1 MKNHLLFSSG
11 ILFLLLT
18 LPNKVIISQDVAY
31 TMNDKENAFVIL
43 QLKENGKGQE
53 AMSEPDVMAVV
64 QQIKAINTK
73 LGYAELEKKM
83 ASFTLDENG
92 HQVTYL
98 TIRNFNDFTSAEEYS
113 IALSNDLNKDI
124 YGKIKT
130 PFPISQ
136 SNYKRCV
143 AAKSL
148 PSYYKY
154 YTKHRK

>member
-43 QLKENGKGQE
+43 QLKENGKGQD
-53 AMSEPDVMAVV
+53 AMSEPDVLAVV
-64 QQIKAINTK
+64 QQIKATNTK

-92 HQVTYL
+92 HMITYL
-98 TIRNFNDFTSAEEYS
+98 TIRNFNDF
-113 IALSNDLNKDI
+113 
-124 YGKIKT
+124 
-130 PFPISQ
+130 
-136 SNYKRCV
+136 
-143 AAKSL
+143 
-148 PSYYKY
+148 
-154 YTKHRK
+154 